1 MEKSKK
7 GTPKQLHDGVHDY
20 AKDTLVLGLLL
31 MEFND
36 SIREGDGD
44 RIIRCWKFLLPLF
57 KSTKRTNYSIEAVT
71 LLAQYHYL
79 FSPRMAVQ
87 LAWSRTINTHGRT
100 GKNISCDLHLEH
112 LNRVAKNALG
122 GLSSNITEK
131 SVERIGKTVGG
142 MSNLSRRFDVDN
154 NVPTPSDYHTKKPK
168 HKDVTMM
175 VDQLRKSKVFKFQD
189 GRCHLHFKNFASNPC
204 KAINKRELKEWMDG
218 QIKKLIMYQ

>member
-1 MEKSKK
+1 VKRSKK
-7 GTPKQLHDGVHDY
+7 TTPKRVLDGVYDY

-57 KSTKRTNYSIEAVT
+57 KSTGRTKYSVEAVT
-71 LLAQYHYL
+71 LLAQYYYL
-79 FSPRMAVQ
+79 FSPRMAAQ
-87 LAWSRTINTHGRT
+87 MAWSRTINTHGRT

-122 GLSSNITEK
+122 GLQSNVTEK

-142 MSNLSRRFDVDN
+142 MSNLSRRFDVHN
-154 NVPTPSDYHTKKPK
+154 NVPTPSDYHTRKPK
-168 HKDVTMM
+168 QKDVRMM
-175 VDQLRKSKVFKFQD
+175 VDQLRWSLSFALQKFFKQSLDGWTHNKVDYVSVMQLS
-189 GRCHLHFKNFASNPC
+189 LH
-204 KAINKRELKEWMDG
+204 
-218 QIKKLIMYQ
+218 

>member
-1 MEKSKK
+1 
-7 GTPKQLHDGVHDY
+7 
-20 AKDTLVLGLLL
+20 
-31 MEFND
+31 
-36 SIREGDGD
+36 
-44 RIIRCWKFLLPLF
+44 
-57 KSTKRTNYSIEAVT
+57 
-71 LLAQYHYL
+71 
-79 FSPRMAVQ
+79 MAVQ
-87 LAWSRTINTHGRT
+87 LAWSRTINIHGRT

-142 MSNLSRRFDVDN
+142 MSNLSHRFDVDN

-204 KAINKRELKEWMDG
+204 KAINKRELKEWMDES
-218 QIKKLIMYQ
+218 KLIMYQ